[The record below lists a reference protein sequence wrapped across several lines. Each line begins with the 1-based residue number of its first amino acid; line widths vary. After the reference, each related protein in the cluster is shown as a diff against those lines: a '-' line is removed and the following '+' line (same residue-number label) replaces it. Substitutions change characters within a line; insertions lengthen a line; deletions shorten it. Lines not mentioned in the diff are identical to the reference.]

1 MALCVWVSD
10 FTFLWC
16 VIWAFSALTLL
27 VGQQEG
33 HPACR
38 KLSGGVL
45 AWLSVWGEVQT
56 CMWPCWCHCHSL
68 SLVSVISRLVL
79 PCWLLNGCVCAGSL
93 LVWMRIIS
101 LATVTCE
108 IVTVVNSPLTLVV
121 LFVNPINIYSF
132 VFFHLSGIFYRHWI
146 LYYYLIL
153 LISANAGSLACD
165 AVGCVQCQ
173 CVKTLAF
180 EHEWS

>member
-1 MALCVWVSD
+1 
-10 FTFLWC
+10 
-16 VIWAFSALTLL
+16 
-27 VGQQEG
+27 
-33 HPACR
+33 
-38 KLSGGVL
+38 
-45 AWLSVWGEVQT
+45 
-56 CMWPCWCHCHSL
+56 
-68 SLVSVISRLVL
+68 
-79 PCWLLNGCVCAGSL
+79 
-93 LVWMRIIS
+93 MRIIS

-108 IVTVVNSPLTLVV
+108 IVTVVNSRLTLVV

-165 AVGCVQCQ
+165 VVGCVQCQ

-180 EHEWS
+180 EHE

>member
-1 MALCVWVSD
+1 
-10 FTFLWC
+10 
-16 VIWAFSALTLL
+16 
-27 VGQQEG
+27 
-33 HPACR
+33 
-38 KLSGGVL
+38 
-45 AWLSVWGEVQT
+45 
-56 CMWPCWCHCHSL
+56 
-68 SLVSVISRLVL
+68 
-79 PCWLLNGCVCAGSL
+79 
-93 LVWMRIIS
+93 MRIIS

-132 VFFHLSGIFYRHWI
+132 VFFHLSGFFYRHWI

-180 EHEWS
+180 EHE